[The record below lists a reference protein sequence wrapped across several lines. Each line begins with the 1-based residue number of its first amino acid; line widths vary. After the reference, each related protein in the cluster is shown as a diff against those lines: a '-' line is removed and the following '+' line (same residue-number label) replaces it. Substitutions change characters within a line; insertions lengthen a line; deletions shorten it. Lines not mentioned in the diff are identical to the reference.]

1 MSLNDGFN
9 ISEWKGRDVSAT
21 DIWEGA
27 KNNKEF
33 QKAGETLKNVL
44 AVGGLVLAGP
54 AALSGEA
61 SFFTYMGIAT
71 DANIVLGGEDGVAT
85 DGIDNEV
92 VQGVVKGVSILSAT
106 GAKNEAINVLTTSMK
121 TSDKAESTVA
131 LSKSFYDMVMSFFN
145 DNKSNQNE

>member
-1 MSLNDGFN
+1 MPS
-9 ISEWKGRDVSAT
+9 ISYLWGQT
-21 DIWEGA
+21 
-27 KNNKEF
+27 
-33 QKAGETLKNVL
+33 TLRE
-44 AVGGLVLAGP
+44 LVP
-54 AALSGEA
+54 ASRCARHWPVVFA
-61 SFFTYMGIAT
+61 P
-71 DANIVLGGEDGVAT
+71 GEDGAAT

-121 TSDKAESTVA
+121 TSEKAESTVA